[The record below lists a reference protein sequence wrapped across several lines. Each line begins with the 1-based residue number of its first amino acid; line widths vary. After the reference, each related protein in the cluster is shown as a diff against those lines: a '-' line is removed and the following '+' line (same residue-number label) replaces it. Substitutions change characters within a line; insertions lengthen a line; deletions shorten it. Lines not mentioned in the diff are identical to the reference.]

1 MAISPATSFALTSA
15 QVELVTEAFSFQLDG
30 EEERER
36 GGEREREGERAGE
49 APSDEYSQCSSLST
63 ALDLLEELAC
73 GKRGLKLDEVV
84 RLHRRETTQAAGEK
98 R

>member
-1 MAISPATSFALTSA
+1 MALLPATSFALTSA

-36 GGEREREGERAGE
+36 GGEREREGERE

>member
-36 GGEREREGERAGE
+36 GGEREREGERE